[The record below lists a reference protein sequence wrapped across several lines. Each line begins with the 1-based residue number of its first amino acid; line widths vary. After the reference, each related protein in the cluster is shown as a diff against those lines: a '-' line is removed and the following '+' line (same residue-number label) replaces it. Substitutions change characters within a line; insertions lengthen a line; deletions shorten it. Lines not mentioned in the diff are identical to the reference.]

1 MFHDA
6 AFGNVVAILFVAE
19 AWEFVDVSRMAG
31 VGWLVSDSHFSAK
44 DSSNNSSFELV
55 VVQVSVQT
63 HTHQNL
69 HARNRDVKFISFDER
84 NLHSNSMISVSAFRF
99 KGLACLKASDLS
111 AHDSFMPIFAQKM
124 SLSKSMH
131 KIQFKSKMWIEICD
145 SSDANMWI
153 NNWSW
158 NILARLGSQTK
169 CVNMPSKNT
178 KYILQNK
185 NTLKQ
190 RRTRSKIAVHIFT
203 GYELQH
209 THYRSQTTCYK
220 FREVHMT
227 SGNWRMTD
235 DGWHIQ
241 NKTRR
246 NFSSKFKIQEQIRIS
261 IKIAIRILARMRT
274 RLFFKFGS
282 EFEDELWCKSN
293 FKFIQFKCKNKFQ
306 LKFDIDQVQFLYQG
320 IQLQNMTEI
329 SVWSDFRFN
338 CVSKIRNKLECK
350 FKPNADDMK
359 RSEIDRSPTELEQTK
374 SVFCIC
380 LIKPNSI
387 KCNCWHSY
395 RMNCRSRFFPFGI
408 LNFNCFQ
415 WHNIRMKLF
424 WLYFKLDFIIWNAT
438 TLFWHRLQCN
448 RLPRDSKDRSA
459 SSRLKFNV
467 SVTYSI
473 WFNPHEINE
482 DHFRLRPIIA
492 NQSPKILNEE
502 HHTFQFHGMW
512 LLKHFY
518 PAESNSTLQK
528 WTWISKFVVNINN
541 QKSLWNEN
549 RFKIMEWQQIG
560 STC

>member
-6 AFGNVVAILFVAE
+6 AFGNVVAILLVAE
-19 AWEFVDVSRMAG
+19 AWERVDVSRTPSCRADHDHIFRSVEHSSGANMLHDGPLGNVVAILWTVESYG
-31 VGWLVSDSHFSAK
+31 CVPNGRCRLACLWQSLSAK

-63 HTHQNL
+63 HTHHNL
-69 HARNRDVKFISFDER
+69 HARNRDVKFNSFDER

-111 AHDSFMPIFAQKM
+111 AHDSFMPIFAHKM

-145 SSDANMWI
+145 SSAANMWI

-158 NILARLGSQTK
+158 NILERLGSQTK
-169 CVNMPSKNT
+169 CVNMPSK
-178 KYILQNK
+178 KNK
-185 NTLKQ
+185 NISY
-190 RRTRSKIAVHIFT
+190 RTKKNIKTTQNTQQNCSSHIT

-209 THYRSQTTCYK
+209 THYRSQTTGYK

-261 IKIAIRILARMRT
+261 IKIVIRILARIRT

-282 EFEDELWCKSN
+282 EFEDELWCKSI

-374 SVFCIC
+374 SVFFASVWSNRTRSNAIVDI
-380 LIKPNSI
+380 LIGWI
-387 KCNCWHSY
+387 
-395 RMNCRSRFFPFGI
+395 CRSRFFPLGFWTSI
-408 LNFNCFQ
+408 VFNDITLEWNCF
-415 WHNIRMKLF
+415 
-424 WLYFKLDFIIWNAT
+424 DFILI
-438 TLFWHRLQCN
+438 
-448 RLPRDSKDRSA
+448 
-459 SSRLKFNV
+459 
-467 SVTYSI
+467 
-473 WFNPHEINE
+473 
-482 DHFRLRPIIA
+482 
-492 NQSPKILNEE
+492 
-502 HHTFQFHGMW
+502 
-512 LLKHFY
+512 
-518 PAESNSTLQK
+518 
-528 WTWISKFVVNINN
+528 WISFVEMSPHCFDIDCNAIDFHVI
-541 QKSLWNEN
+541 QKIDPRLADWNS
-549 RFKIMEWQQIG
+549 M
-560 STC
+560 CL